1 MGRFD
6 SWEEESAYRRSLF
19 QAAMLGDQ
27 QAQLELER
35 EFHVRIFRGT
45 KDKPRKCKGSRHE

>member
-6 SWEEESAYRRSLF
+6 SWEEESAYRRTLF

-27 QAQLELER
+27 QAQRELER
-35 EFHVRIFRGT
+35 EFHVRIFRDT
-45 KDKPRKCKGSRHE
+45 KGKPRKCKGLRHE